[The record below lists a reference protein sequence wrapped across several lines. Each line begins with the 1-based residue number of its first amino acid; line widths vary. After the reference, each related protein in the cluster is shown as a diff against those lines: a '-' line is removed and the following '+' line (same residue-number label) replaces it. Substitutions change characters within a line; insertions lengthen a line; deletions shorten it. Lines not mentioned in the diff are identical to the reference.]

1 MKYTLAC
8 FMAFFVAG
16 GVWAQNK
23 GEATLKAKISIIS
36 KMTLEE
42 KIDMLHGNAPKY
54 GMVSQLNVLFYN
66 SKTRS
71 FL

>member
-1 MKYTLAC
+1 MKYTIAC

-23 GEATLKAKISIIS
+23 SEAALKAKISSIIS
-36 KMTLEE
+36 KMTLE
-42 KIDMLHGNAPKY
+42 KKDVLHGNAPKY